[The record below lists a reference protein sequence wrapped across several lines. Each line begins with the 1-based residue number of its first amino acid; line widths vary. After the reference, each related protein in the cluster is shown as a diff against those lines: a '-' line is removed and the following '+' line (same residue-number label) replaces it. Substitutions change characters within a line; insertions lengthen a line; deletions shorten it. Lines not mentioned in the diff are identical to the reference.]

1 MENKELMREK
11 PKKEHGSTEFF
22 LQKAESLA
30 VSCRA
35 HIHRAVEFLYVNSG
49 NYHVI
54 LDGSEYDIEK
64 GDLILFC
71 SDSMHHVQAGE
82 LAENDYYVIKI
93 PPSFFLEMSELG
105 RGAEYVMRFAVASK
119 DSKCLWRKSEL
130 ENSSIKTILD
140 MLIHEYNAKGYAW
153 EVAVRLKIME
163 LLLAILRERNTHSE
177 PMQNQTTEAIY
188 NVILY
193 VRKNFSQDI
202 NEKELAESFGMSY
215 SYFSRSFRRVTGVN
229 FKKYLNQTRINRAE
243 QMLITG
249 DRSVSE
255 IAMECGYNSISYFI
269 SVYKS
274 FKGTTPL
281 KTAAKKSPTVK

>member
-1 MENKELMREK
+1 MDNKEVMRERLRR
-11 PKKEHGSTEFF
+11 PDKETEFF
-22 LQKAESLA
+22 LQKAKAET
-30 VSCRA
+30 VSCMA
-35 HIHRAVEFLYVNSG
+35 HIHRAVEFLYVKKG

-71 SDSMHHVQAGE
+71 SDSMHHVTAGQGN
-82 LAENDYYVIKI
+82 ENEYYVIKI
-93 PPSFFLEMSELG
+93 PPSFFLEMSEQG
-105 RGAEYVMRFAVASK
+105 MGAEYVMRFAVNSVE
-119 DSKCLWRKSEL
+119 SKCLWKKSEL
-130 ENSSIKTILD
+130 ENSNIKNVLD
-140 MLIHEYNAKGYAW
+140 SLIREYNDKGYAW

-163 LLLAILRERNTHSE
+163 LLVAILRERNTDSE
-177 PMQNQTTEAIY
+177 PMKNQTTEAIY

-215 SYFSRSFRRVTGVN
+215 SYFSRSFRQVTGVN
-229 FKKYLNQTRINRAE
+229 FKKYLNRTRINRAE

-269 SVYKS
+269 SVYRS
-274 FKGTTPL
+274 IKGTTPYKTL
-281 KTAAKKSPTVK
+281 KSRTPTVS

>member
-11 PKKEHGSTEFF
+11 PKKEHGTTEFF

-93 PPSFFLEMSELG
+93 PPSFFLELSELG

-269 SVYKS
+269 SVYRS
-274 FKGTTPL
+274 IKGTTPY
-281 KTAAKKSPTVK
+281 KTLRSKSPTVS

>member
-1 MENKELMREK
+1 MREK

-163 LLLAILRERNTHSE
+163 LLLAILRERNTDSE

-269 SVYKS
+269 SVYRS
-274 FKGTTPL
+274 IKGTTPY
-281 KTAAKKSPTVK
+281 KTLRSKSPTVS